1 MMKLNNI
8 KISVRLTASYFTLV
22 LFMMGIIVIAVRELG
37 KIEVQTE
44 RVLILDWNATK
55 NIHQIDA
62 SALEAARR
70 VQDLLVRTD
79 KKQRVLNYTRI
90 DAEKV
95 NIDNAFIQL
104 KTLITA
110 PQAQALIEEISQSRI
125 AYYESF
131 IEVADLVEADDAAS
145 KEAALKVMSEKTV
158 PRLDHLLSQIKELVK
173 FQELQV
179 MQSTQVAREEMDSL
193 RRTMLILGVIA
204 VLTSII
210 FSVWTTRSITHPLNR
225 AVALARRVAKGDLS
239 HVEESQARDE
249 TGKLLR
255 ALHEMTKSL
264 AEQQNLRHAVEVA
277 EIATRLKSDFL
288 ANMSHEIRTPM
299 NGIIGMTHLAL
310 QTELTPKQRNYL
322 EKVDGAAKNL
332 LGIINDILDFSK
344 IEAGKM
350 SFEQID
356 FVLDDVLEQLTDL
369 SVMKAQD
376 KGLELLFDIANDV
389 PTGLIGDPLRLN
401 QVLLNLTSNAIKFT
415 ESGEV
420 VISIRR
426 MQTPPSCAENEVW
439 LEFAVRDTG
448 VGLSEEQT
456 AKLFTAFTQADTST
470 TRKYGGTGLG
480 LTISRRL
487 VEMMGGQ
494 VSIRSTLGVGS
505 TFSFNAKFTMQNQQR
520 KIDGD
525 LADVRGLRILVVD
538 DNASAR
544 EIFTTMLTALTFQV
558 DAVASGELA
567 LAAMRAADEQQHP
580 YGLILMDWHMP
591 GMDGVQAIQQIRAD
605 ARLQATPAF
614 IMITAHHREELTE
627 HARQLHIE
635 AVLTKPVSAS
645 TLLDSI
651 LAAFGKEVVY
661 VPRKEERQA
670 ESRAA
675 ANALRGAHL
684 LLVDDND
691 VNQEVA
697 QEILGEIGVTLDLA
711 NNGQEALDKLASGE
725 YDGVLM
731 DCQMPV
737 MDGYEATRRL
747 RLLPKTREI
756 VVIAMTANAL
766 VGDKEKCLAA
776 GMNDFVAKPI
786 DVDQLFMV
794 MARWIKPKK
803 AELAQLFSLDEI
815 ATTKTAAAGVGV
827 AAQAPATP
835 TPPRQLIPAIEGL
848 DLHSAI
854 ARVGGNTTLLIKLL
868 QKFAVSQADWPT
880 RFSLALAEGNI
891 ELAQREAHTMKGLA
905 GNIGAVHLQQSLANL
920 EKKIKTDNVDQ
931 AENPDPPVGNNGE
944 LFLIAEQ
951 LRNLI
956 ANIQAALPST
966 APSTA
971 PAQALATSVVADEQR
986 VQLIQQTN
994 KKIQEMRQLLKD
1006 NDSLAMKRLPDL
1018 AKNLATLGLHE
1029 EVRMLEKMLNQ
1040 YDFDEALELVEQL
1053 HSKLS

>member
-8 KISVRLTASYFTLV
+8 KISVRLTASYFTL
-22 LFMMGIIVIAVRELG
+22 LLLMMSIIAIAVHELG
-37 KIEVQTE
+37 KIEVQSE

-55 NIHQIDA
+55 TIHQIDA

-70 VQDLLVRTD
+70 VQDLLVLDD
-79 KKQRVLNYTRI
+79 KKQRAQTYTRI

-104 KTLITA
+104 KSLIAA
-110 PQAQALIEEISQSRI
+110 PQAQALMEEISQSRV

-131 IEVADLVEADDAAS
+131 IEVADLVEADDAES
-145 KEAALKVMSEKTV
+145 KKAALAVMSEKTV
-158 PRLDHLLSQIKELVK
+158 PRLEHLLSQIKELVK

-179 MQSTQVAREEMDSL
+179 MQSAQMAREEMDFL
-193 RRTMLILGVIA
+193 RRTMLVLGVIS
-204 VLTSII
+204 VLTGII
-210 FSVWTTRSITHPLNR
+210 FSIWTTRSITHPLSR
-225 AVALARRVAKGDLS
+225 AVELARRVAKGDLS
-239 HVEESQARDE
+239 NVEVSHARDE

-255 ALHEMTKSL
+255 ALHEMTQSL
-264 AEQQNLRHAVEVA
+264 AEQQSLRHAVEVA

-310 QTELTPKQRNYL
+310 QTDLTPKQRNYL

-356 FVLDDVLEQLTDL
+356 FVLDDVLEQLADL

-376 KGLELLFDIANDV
+376 KGLELLFDIASNV
-389 PTGLIGDPLRLN
+389 PTNLIGDPLRLN
-401 QVLLNLTSNAIKFT
+401 QVLINLTSNAIKFT
-415 ESGEV
+415 ERGEV

-426 MQTPPSCAENEVW
+426 LQAPPHCADNEIW

-448 VGLSEEQT
+448 VGLSEEQI

-494 VSIRSTLGVGS
+494 VSIRSTVGVGS
-505 TFSFNAKFTMQNQQR
+505 TFSFCAKFAVQSQQR
-520 KIDGD
+520 KMNND
-525 LADVRGLRILVVD
+525 LAEVHGLRILVVD

-544 EIFTTMLTALTFQV
+544 EIFTTMLTSLTFQV
-558 DAVASGELA
+558 DAVASGEQA
-567 LAAMRAADEQQHP
+567 IAATRTADAQQRP
-580 YGLILMDWHMP
+580 YGLILIDWQMP
-591 GMDGVQAIQQIRAD
+591 GMDGLQTVEKIRAD
-605 ARLQATPAF
+605 TSLHSKPVF
-614 IMITAHHREELTE
+614 ILITSFNREALTE
-627 HARQLHIE
+627 NARQLHIE
-635 AVLTKPVSAS
+635 AVLTKPVSPS

-651 LAAFGKEVVY
+651 MAVFGKEVVY
-661 VPRKEERQA
+661 LPRKEERQA

-697 QEILGEIGVTLDLA
+697 QEILGDIGVTLDVA
-711 NNGQEALDKLASGE
+711 NNGQEALDRLAIGE

-747 RLLPKTREI
+747 RQLPKTREI

-803 AELAQLFSLDEI
+803 AALDQLFSPDEI
-815 ATTKTAAAGVGV
+815 SIT
-827 AAQAPATP
+827 ATP
-835 TPPRQLIPAIEGL
+835 PSLPASTPAPKSTPAPSHNIPAIAGL
-848 DLHSAI
+848 DLQGAI
-854 ARVGGNTTLLIKLL
+854 ARVGGNTALLMKLL
-868 QKFAVSQADWPT
+868 QKFATSQANWAS
-880 RFSLALAEGNI
+880 RFSLALSEGNI
-891 ELAQREAHTMKGLA
+891 ELAQREAHTLKGLA
-905 GNIGAVHLQQSLANL
+905 GNIGATQLQQSLASL
-920 EKKIKTDNVDQ
+920 EKNMKE
-931 AENPDPPVGNNGE
+931 ENPQPTADNHGE
-944 LFLIAEQ
+944 LFAITEQ
-951 LRNLI
+951 LHNLI
-956 ANIQAALPST
+956 ASIHAALPSAT
-966 APSTA
+966 PPPQLPSTS
-971 PAQALATSVVADEQR
+971 SVVNEQR
-986 VQLIQQTN
+986 PQLIQQTN

-1006 NDSLAMKRLPDL
+1006 NDSLVMKRLPDL
-1018 AKNLATLGLHE
+1018 AKNLGVLGMQE
-1029 EVRMLEKMLNQ
+1029 DVPMLEELLNQ
-1040 YDFDEALELVEQL
+1040 YAFDEALELVEKL
-1053 HSKLS
+1053 HSKLNSSPNS